1 MRTMQLNSVHKDDKM
16 NWILHRDVHN
26 AYGGMVQKATYE
38 GMLANNPNKRPFSL
52 SRALFL
58 G

>member
-1 MRTMQLNSVHKDDKM
+1 MQLNSVHKDDKM